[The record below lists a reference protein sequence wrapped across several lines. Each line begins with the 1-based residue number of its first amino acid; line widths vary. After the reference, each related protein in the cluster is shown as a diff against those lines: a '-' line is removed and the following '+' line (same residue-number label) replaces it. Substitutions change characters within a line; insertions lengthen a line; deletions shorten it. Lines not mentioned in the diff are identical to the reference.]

1 MKIKLTIIL
10 IIISF
15 TGYSQ
20 YMGKK
25 LPDIIE
31 EIALVDTF
39 TVDNMKVTETNV
51 ILKTVN
57 NDSITLF
64 YAFKDTK
71 IVWGIDYI
79 VSSKES
85 LKTRLN
91 WLSDKRMIGFHMY
104 MDDQIVYVVHIF
116 EGKYLIQ
123 ARHVGIIQ

>member
-1 MKIKLTIIL
+1 
-10 IIISF
+10 
-15 TGYSQ
+15 
-20 YMGKK
+20 MGKK